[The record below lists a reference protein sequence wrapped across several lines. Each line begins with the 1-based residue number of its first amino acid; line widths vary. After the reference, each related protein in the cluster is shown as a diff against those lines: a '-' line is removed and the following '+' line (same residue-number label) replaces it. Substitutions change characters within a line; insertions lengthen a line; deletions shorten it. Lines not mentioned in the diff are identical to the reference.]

1 MIPATSRITPIQ
13 VERRFPL
20 DLHAADDSIRAL
32 YEAAKEARWNPETDL
47 PWETPALAGV
57 DPAVLGAAQRVWS
70 RRAWVEYTG
79 MTQTPALLIRFCL
92 ELNRESDPK
101 YFLTVR
107 NTEEAWH
114 VESYHGYAEACGGYV
129 EAPDDPAW
137 EAVFNQS
144 LYRDA
149 LDAEVPIDAY
159 VAAHCAFVDGLEY
172 ELADGWLRAAREPL
186 ARAVLERCLGD
197 YRRHAQFGW
206 LYAQRRAGTME
217 PDLRER
223 VASAL
228 ARHIETIEFA
238 GYHCVALATQLDP
251 RAEVSELD
259 RVAAA
264 GLGAVSAD
272 EEVAIFR
279 DWLGRSRARFAE
291 LGLALPTLRHPRFGE
306 L

>member
-1 MIPATSRITPIQ
+1 MTATANRITPIK

-20 DLHAADDSIRAL
+20 DLHTADDSIRRL
-32 YEAAKEARWNPETDL
+32 YETAKEARWNPETDL
-47 PWETPALAGV
+47 PWEMHALAGV
-57 DPAVLGAAQRVWS
+57 DAAVLGAAQRVWS
-70 RRAWVEYTG
+70 RRAWVEFTG

-114 VESYHGYAEACGGYV
+114 VESYHRYAEACGGYH
-129 EAPDDPAW
+129 EAPTDPAW
-137 EAVFNQS
+137 EAVFNQT

-172 ELADGWLRAAREPL
+172 ELAEGWLRGAREPL
-186 ARAVLERCLGD
+186 ARAVLERCLAD
-197 YRRHAQFGW
+197 YRRHAEFGW
-206 LYAQRRAGTME
+206 LYAQRRAIRME
-217 PDLRER
+217 PELRER

-238 GYHCVALATQLDP
+238 GYHCVALATQLDAS
-251 RAEVSELD
+251 AEVADLD

-264 GLGAVSAD
+264 GLGAVTAD

-279 DWLGRSRARFAE
+279 DWLARSRARFAE
-291 LGLALPTLRHPRFGE
+291 LGLALPALRHPRLGE